1 MVTTP
6 LRRRSRR
13 WPLYLAAIPGSCS
26 CHRFFHWVFVERRN
40 WQTYPGTLARLAELL
55 GQMAE
60 IRQRAIRDLSFD
72 ERLAEC
78 AHEAR
83 KQARLLP
90 NGALRD
96 ALLEKARQ
104 YEVQISMNA
113 WLLTPSARSA
123 ETNR

>member
-1 MVTTP
+1 
-6 LRRRSRR
+6 
-13 WPLYLAAIPGSCS
+13 
-26 CHRFFHWVFVERRN
+26 
-40 WQTYPGTLARLAELL
+40 
-55 GQMAE
+55 MAE